1 MKQLIIIVLCLVGA
15 LASLQGMAAARPD
28 IVVFSDPHL
37 MAPALVKKQGQA
49 VQRLAHS
56 DMRMIVQSDAI
67 VAELVKQTLAAH
79 PRLVLVTGDLT
90 KDGELESH
98 KRFIVHLDK
107 LRKAGIK
114 VLVIPG
120 NHDINSPYG
129 RYYDGAATTPAP
141 GVTPGEFARLY
152 SAYGYGAASQRDTA
166 SLSYACEPLPGYVV
180 IGIDSNRYADNLLKS
195 RGDSVD
201 SRPTAGRIKASTL
214 EWVCDRARE
223 ATAAGKHV
231 IAMMHH
237 HVVEH
242 FDKEASFLSPYMV
255 SHPESDRQQLL
266 KAGIH
271 TIFTGHLHVSDIARD
286 YNSDRTDSITEVA
299 TGSLCTYPLH
309 YRLVKLHGGK
319 ASITTRSIKTVPG
332 CPGLQ
337 AQAKAQ
343 VEQAVPGLID
353 GLARKGYKKLQGA
366 MGHLTGIMGLLGG
379 GDTRLAASD
388 PAPFLKIM
396 HEQYDTV
403 GKEAYTIFLEGN
415 EGRNK
420 HSKAVTSR
428 LESGITGVLN
438 ASMPGMGGL
447 FDSIQGFIKENAL
460 PEVDNLLRSVM
471 EDRNHCGTDR
481 EVVVDDLTATLPL

>member
-1 MKQLIIIVLCLVGA
+1 MKQLIVIVLCLVEA
-15 LASLQGMAAARPD
+15 LASLQGMAATRPD
-28 IVVFSDPHL
+28 ILVFTDPHL
-37 MAPALVKKQGQA
+37 MAPALVSKQGQA
-49 VQRLAHS
+49 VQALARS

-67 VAELVKQTLAAH
+67 VAELVRQALAAK

-90 KDGELESH
+90 KDGELVSH
-98 KRFIVHLDK
+98 KRFIAHLDK

-129 RYYDGAATTPAP
+129 RYYDGASTSPAQ
-141 GVTPGEFARLY
+141 GVSPDEFARLY
-152 SAYGYGAASQRDTA
+152 SNCGYGAGSRRDTA

-180 IGIDSNRYADNLLKS
+180 IGIDSNRYADNRLKS

-201 SRPTAGRIKASTL
+201 SRPSAGRIKASTL
-214 EWVCDRARE
+214 EWVCDQARQ

-242 FDKEASFLSPYMV
+242 FDKEANFLSPYMV
-255 SHPESDRQQLL
+255 AHPESDRQQLL
-266 KAGIH
+266 AAGIH

-309 YRLVKLHGGK
+309 YRLVRLHGGK
-319 ASITTRSIKTVPG
+319 ASITTRSIKQVPG
-332 CPGLQ
+332 CPDLQ
-337 AQAKAQ
+337 AQARAQ
-343 VEQAVPGLID
+343 VEQAVPDLVD

-366 MGHLTGIMGLLGG
+366 MGHLSGIMGLLGG
-379 GDTRLAASD
+379 GTQLAASD
-388 PAPFLKIM
+388 PAPFLKIV
-396 HEQYDTV
+396 HEQYDAV
-403 GKEAYTIFLEGN
+403 GKQAYLIFLEGN

-420 HSKAVTSR
+420 QSKAVTSR

-447 FDSIQGFIKENAL
+447 LESIQGFIKENAL
-460 PEVDNLLRSVM
+460 PEFDNLLRSVM

-481 EVVVDDLTATLPL
+481 EVVVDDLATTLPL